1 MRERTAVV
9 FDLDDTLYRERRFA
23 LGGYAAVAHHVAR
36 RTGIPAATLYRF
48 LASRFRRHGREGLLQ
63 ALCAAFALPA
73 RDIPSLVDVLRAHR
87 PRLTLPRRSRDV
99 LVALRAHGHRLGIV
113 TNGLPEIQA
122 RKVAALGIEALVDT
136 VVYAQHHAPDGKPA
150 PVCFAVARE
159 RLDVEAAHTVFV
171 GDHPVKDIDGATAA
185 GLHAIWLPGAR
196 LVPAPA
202 VACAYATS
210 LAEVPALVAHLLE
223 AQHVAAC

>member
-1 MRERTAVV
+1 M
-9 FDLDDTLYRERRFA
+9 L
-23 LGGYAAVAHHVAR
+23 
-36 RTGIPAATLYRF
+36 
-48 LASRFRRHGREGLLQ
+48 
-63 ALCAAFALPA
+63 A